1 MRLDIQ
7 LFADGKV
14 VIETMLDTSG
24 FEDGLDDMENG
35 SKLSQFI
42 EKIKTK
48 FTSIGSAM
56 ATAIKKA
63 GTGIKGIAK
72 AVIGVGSIIIKTMA
86 KVVLSAI
93 GFGAAL
99 MAALGVIALL
109 GLAFLSVME
118 AAKKVGDENAELKA
132 NIQYII
138 FALKTALQPIIDAI
152 ANAIVKIINFLI
164 TIFKY
169 IALIVNAIA
178 GRNLF
183 AKATHEAFAK
193 SMKDANKNSKGV
205 AKNAKEIKKQLAGF
219 DEMNVLNDNQSSGG
233 GGGASAKITAP
244 TIDWSNLDLENKPKW
259 VQKIEE
265 HFGKIRTEWNKL
277 KGGLGDDIKKFFLV
291 DEIKDAIKRIG
302 PEWET
307 FTGNV
312 KNDWQDAK
320 TKISNHFTELK
331 TNWESAKAG
340 IAASLTDLKGDMIEK
355 WNNIKT
361 SVGGVVDGIKEKWG
375 AIRTW
380 FEEKVITPIQEKWN
394 GFKEKIVGVFTAI
407 KTKATDIFNAVKTF
421 ITDKIV
427 RPIIDKF
434 EGFKT
439 TITGIFNKI
448 RDALKGPINT
458 MIGWI
463 NKLIDGINKISIKV
477 PAWVNKAIGN
487 GNKESTWGFNIKKIP
502 KLARGGIINMP
513 GRGTYVGGAIAGEA
527 GREAVLPLT
536 DSQQMELLGE
546 TIGRYITI
554 NASITNTMNGRIIS
568 RELQKIQNENS
579 FAGNR

>member
-1 MRLDIQ
+1 MKLDIQ

-14 VIETMLDTSG
+14 VIETKLDTTG
-24 FEDGLDDMENG
+24 FENDLDDMENS
-35 SKLSQFI
+35 SKLSQI
-42 EKIKTK
+42 IGSIKEK
-48 FTSIGSAM
+48 FTSIGTSIGN
-56 ATAIKKA
+56 AIKKA
-63 GTGIKGIAK
+63 GTGIKSIAK
-72 AVIGVGSIIIKTMA
+72 AVISVGSIIVKTMA

-93 GFGAAL
+93 GFGVAL
-99 MAALGVIALL
+99 MTALGIIALL

-118 AAKKVGDENAELKA
+118 AAKKVGEENAELKA

-169 IALIVNAIA
+169 VALIVNAIA

-219 DEMNVLNDNQSSGG
+219 DEMNVLQDNTASGG
-233 GGGASAKITAP
+233 SGGATAKITAP

-265 HFGKIRTEWNKL
+265 HFEKIRKEWNKL

-291 DEIKDAIKRIG
+291 DEIQDAIKRIG

-340 IAASLTDLKGDMIEK
+340 IAASLTDLKGNMIEK
-355 WNNIKT
+355 WNNIKA
-361 SVGGVVDGIKEKWG
+361 SVSGVVDSIKEKWT
-375 AIRTW
+375 AIKQW
-380 FEEKVITPIQEKWN
+380 FTEKVITPLQDN
-394 GFKEKIVGVFTAI
+394 FNAFKEKIVGIWTAI
-407 KTKATDIFNAVKTF
+407 KDKATSIFTTIKTF

-427 RPIIDKF
+427 KPITDKF
-434 EGFKT
+434 NSFKT
-439 TITGIFNKI
+439 TITDIFNKI

-502 KLARGGIINMP
+502 KLAKGGIINQP
-513 GRGTYVGGAIAGEA
+513 GRGTPIAIGGERGA
-527 GREAVLPLT
+527 EAVIPLT
-536 DSQQMELLGE
+536 DNQQMQLLGE
-546 TIGRYITI
+546 AIGRYITI
-554 NASITNTMNGRIIS
+554 NANITNSMNGRIIS
-568 RELQKIQNENS
+568 RELQKINNENS